1 MPDDVYVLNQGL
13 RSKTSK
19 SGKTRF
25 SIRVEAEPVIIN
37 TNAKALG
44 AEITAAVVEH
54 LRNRVR
60 NISATVSEAT
70 RRARER
76 AERAVQRGESWA
88 TKRYAGGKMGARQP
102 NQSDRLFNDSGRFAE
117 SIVGSAASDNSW
129 RINVAANRL
138 DPQTANGG
146 EAAVQRIWQR
156 LVQLVPEFGDM
167 SKLMQSNEILAA
179 RIRMVDKMISKGRK
193 TDGEATA
200 WDVAKA
206 VGGLVKQAA
215 TQINSALA
223 G

>member
-156 LVQLVPEFGDM
+156 LVQLVPE
-167 SKLMQSNEILAA
+167 SNEILAA